1 MANENKNQDDLNAN
15 DVRGGEESGNCGGKA
30 VGNETPGKKLLNE
43 LCNFNRHFSIFVVLR
58 FEADDDRSTERE
70 SFLF

>member
-30 VGNETPGKKLLNE
+30 VGNETPGKKLRMN
-43 LCNFNRHFSIFVVLR
+43 CAISIVIFQ
-58 FEADDDRSTERE
+58 
-70 SFLF
+70 FLLF